1 MPKEVGLKRGVL
13 MIALVAIVLLASCRT
28 LPKRSLHEKQ
38 SDAKEV
44 LRIGMSLEEAE
55 KAMAA
60 IGFECKV
67 FRSESLILQGDS
79 EQKEPTILT
88 GVDYLNCVTRER
100 RGLVTG
106 ILSVKLLLE
115 DDLVKD
121 FYYVWLFDGP

>member
-1 MPKEVGLKRGVL
+1 
-13 MIALVAIVLLASCRT
+13 
-28 LPKRSLHEKQ
+28 
-38 SDAKEV
+38 
-44 LRIGMSLEEAE
+44 MSLEEAE